1 MKNWIQGWSH
11 IDGSKELVTSNSD
24 ITRVIENVKDLIT
37 KEKTSKLRPQR
48 QKDQLSTSIETE
60 EHRGHT
66 RAISSIVSW
75 KEWFVK
81 DIHMYKKCG
90 RHDKDEDFANND
102 EEQFATKFFN
112 FMRKHPDIVISQLST
127 PQINLDIG
135 TGFTLSSADSAPDNQ
150 KTIWMTSMTHPFT
163 LLYVK
168 GKTLRTIEVADAIV
182 MATCIM
188 HGGPVLSECVVAE
201 VTTIREGHEFK
212 TLTIQMKRRG
222 LRSRKML
229 KGISSYGPVK
239 I

>member
-1 MKNWIQGWSH
+1 MKNWIQGRSH

-60 EHRGHT
+60 EHRGRT

-135 TGFTLSSADSAPDNQ
+135 TRFTLSSADSAPDNQ
-150 KTIWMTSMTHPFT
+150 KYHMDDINDSPLHTT
-163 LLYVK
+163 LCQRQDIK
-168 GKTLRTIEVADAIV
+168 N
-182 MATCIM
+182 
-188 HGGPVLSECVVAE
+188 H
-201 VTTIREGHEFK
+201 
-212 TLTIQMKRRG
+212 
-222 LRSRKML
+222 
-229 KGISSYGPVK
+229 
-239 I
+239 